1 MGAAIQ
7 QLTSWNWVS
16 LTWPGW
22 YSTMPILAGEGRC
35 KLHPN
40 HPQRKTQ
47 REKEGWT
54 INVSVPSQHAV
65 LRILGTFTSQDHI
78 LGCWAVALWGALR
91 LRCVWGYGL
100 GVLLA
105 VVKGAALDTPRGSL
119 YFWYFLFWMTLGSSH
134 QIPLKSH
141 WDLIRVAL
149 ALWVNWGELTFYV
162 LFLTLKHVISSLYW
176 RLL

>member
-1 MGAAIQ
+1 M
-7 QLTSWNWVS
+7 SWNWVS

-22 YSTMPILAGEGRC
+22 HSTRTGQPGSGHMPTLAGDGRC

-54 INVSVPSQHAV
+54 INVSISPVPTCSAPYPGDLYQPGPHPRV
-65 LRILGTFTSQDHI
+65 LGRGS
-78 LGCWAVALWGALR
+78 LR
-91 LRCVWGYGL
+91 STETQMRL

-119 YFWYFLFWMTLGSSH
+119 YFWYFLFWMTLGSSR
-134 QIPLKSH
+134 QILLKSH

-162 LFLTLKHVISSLYW
+162 LFLTLKRVISSLYW